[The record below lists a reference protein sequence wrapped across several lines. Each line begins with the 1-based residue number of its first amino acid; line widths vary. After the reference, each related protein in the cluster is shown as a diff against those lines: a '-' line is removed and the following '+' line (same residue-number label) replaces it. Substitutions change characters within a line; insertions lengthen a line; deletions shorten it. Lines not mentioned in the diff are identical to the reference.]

1 MFVSG
6 MLLLILAAL
15 GLIAWEIAALTE
27 LLRGRLRAEPEC
39 RKPEPEPERGAETEE
54 RMSPAMLEGFDNLM
68 SYTEKTAREARS

>member
-1 MFVSG
+1 MLMFVSG

-27 LLRGRLRAEPEC
+27 LLRGRLRAEPDS
-39 RKPEPEPERGAETEE
+39 REPERGAETEE

>member
-27 LLRGRLRAEPEC
+27 LLRGRLRAEPDS
-39 RKPEPEPERGAETEE
+39 REPEPERGAETEE